1 MKDRVIEH
9 DCRACLYF
17 GMGCIDLNCDHFVPV
32 DEDAW
37 IDQRIELGR
46 ADYMDSWYLYVGY
59 DD

>member
-1 MKDRVIEH
+1 
-9 DCRACLYF
+9 
-17 GMGCIDLNCDHFVPV
+17 MGCIDLNCDHFVPV